1 MLKWL
6 KMNDEFT
13 DKFSDKFTKKIHLNN
28 SIWKFTTKFTLQN
41 LLYKINFTKF
51 TFLNSLFKVHFSKFT
66 FRSHFSKSLF
76 QNSLLEVHLFEIH
89 FLKMVRWYV
98 QNGTKKVQ
106 FLNHFFTTF
115 CVSNKECKMV
125 SFSIYC
131 LLGKNIEDI
140 FDN

>member
-1 MLKWL
+1 MLGCRPPSFLSFWGGLLSSLKTAIFPLNMWL
-6 KMNDEFT
+6 NPP
-13 DKFSDKFTKKIHLNN
+13 S
-28 SIWKFTTKFTLQN
+28 STTEN
-41 LLYKINFTKF
+41 LEILHYIICMW
-51 TFLNSLFKVHFSKFT
+51 
-66 FRSHFSKSLF
+66 
-76 QNSLLEVHLFEIH
+76 EAWHLFILYSELKNLRFIH
-89 FLKMVRWYV
+89 NQMLPWTLTFSLKKHSVRWYV

-115 CVSNKECKMV
+115 CVSNKECKRV

>member
-1 MLKWL
+1 MLPRTLTFSL
-6 KMNDEFT
+6 K
-13 DKFSDKFTKKIHLNN
+13 KH
-28 SIWKFTTKFTLQN
+28 SI
-41 LLYKINFTKF
+41 
-51 TFLNSLFKVHFSKFT
+51 
-66 FRSHFSKSLF
+66 
-76 QNSLLEVHLFEIH
+76 
-89 FLKMVRWYV
+89 RWYV

-131 LLGKNIEDI
+131 LLDKNIEDI